1 MAKKCCQTTSR
12 NPKNGESCIFAGL
25 ESSASPSRR
34 HYFILIRLHITR
46 LSQSNVSNPVYGG
59 QTPTHPDGLVF
70 CGWSKY
76 LDEKGNAVMTAMFQ
90 KEPVKTVVSDGS
102 NVDVEKPSIVSTV
115 KTFADSTYTKL
126 KNLINTIFFN
136 PVKNQAVN

>member
-1 MAKKCCQTTSR
+1 MAQPGKARAWKARGRLCPR
-12 NPKNGESCIFAGL
+12 EFK
-25 ESSASPSRR
+25 SPSRR
-34 HYFILIRLHITR
+34 HYFILIRLYITR